1 MNVRS
6 ALANDTP
13 AGPPPPLAQIIALMR
28 EAHGRDLAL
37 FDETFLAKSLQRR
50 LDGAGLAGWPAY
62 LDRLAQDGAEAQA
75 LLASLNIGYSEFF
88 REPLAFAW
96 LEQVILPGLM
106 QQSGPAG
113 LRVWSAGCAAGQEAW
128 SIAILLDE
136 QNAERGQPVPLRIFA
151 TDRVDTLLAEARKG
165 VYDAASVQQ
174 LRLKHLRR
182 YFTVSGD
189 VYRISPALKAC
200 VDFSVFDLLA
210 EDTTSPGAA
219 IYGDFDLVFCCNL
232 LFYYRPEVR
241 QRILDKIVRALRPGG
256 YCVTGAAEREI
267 VARQTGLYAVAPPAA
282 VFQKRSRNRGE

>member
-1 MNVRS
+1 MNVRP
-6 ALANDTP
+6 AFANYLP

-28 EAHGRDLAL
+28 ESHARDLAL
-37 FDETFLAKSLQRR
+37 SDEFSLAKSLQRR
-50 LDGAGLAGWPAY
+50 LDGGGLAGWPAY
-62 LDRLAQDGAEAQA
+62 LDRLAQDSGEAKA

-106 QQSGPAG
+106 QQRGQAG

-136 QNAERGQPVPLRIFA
+136 QNAERGQPVPIRIFA
-151 TDRVDTLLAEARKG
+151 TDRVETLLTEAREG

-182 YFTVSGD
+182 YFTVTGD
-189 VYRISPALKAC
+189 VYRISPALKSC

-210 EDTTSPGAA
+210 EGTTSPVAA

-267 VARQTGLYAVAPPAA
+267 VARQTELYAVAPPAA
-282 VFQKRSRNRGE
+282 VFQKRR

>member
-1 MNVRS
+1 MNVRP
-6 ALANDTP
+6 AFTNGAP

-37 FDETFLAKSLQRR
+37 FDEAFLAKSLQRR
-50 LDGAGLAGWPAY
+50 LDGAGLAGWPTY
-62 LDRLAQDGAEAQA
+62 LDRLAQDGIEAQA
-75 LLASLNIGYSEFF
+75 LFASLNIGYSEFF

-106 QQSGPAG
+106 QQSGQTG

-128 SIAILLDE
+128 SVAILLDE
-136 QNAERGQPVPLRIFA
+136 QNVERGQPLPFRIFA
-151 TDRVDTLLAEARKG
+151 TDSIEAVLAEARAG
-165 VYDAASVQQ
+165 IYDGASVQQ
-174 LRLKHLRR
+174 LRLKHQHQ

-189 VYRISPALKAC
+189 AYSISPALKAH

-210 EDTTSPGAA
+210 EGTSSPVAA

-241 QRILDKIVRALRPGG
+241 QRILDRLVRALRPGG

-267 VARQTGLYAVAPPAA
+267 VARQTGLHAVAPPVAI
-282 VFQKRSRNRGE
+282 FQKRK

>member
-1 MNVRS
+1 MKIRPPF
-6 ALANDTP
+6 ANQAA
-13 AGPPPPLAQIIALMR
+13 AGQPPPLAQIIALMR
-28 EAHGRDLAL
+28 EAHGRDLAP
-37 FDETFLAKSLQRR
+37 FDEAFLAKSLQCR

-62 LDRLAQDGAEAQA
+62 LDRLAQDGAAAEA
-75 LLASLNIGYSEFF
+75 LFASLSIGYSEFF

-96 LEQVILPGLM
+96 LEQVILPALI
-106 QQSGPAG
+106 QQSGQAG

-136 QNAERGQPVPLRIFA
+136 QNAERGQPVPFRIFA
-151 TDRVDTLLAEARKG
+151 TDKIETVLAEAREG

-182 YFTVSGD
+182 YFTVTGEA
-189 VYRISPALKAC
+189 YRIVPALKAF

-210 EDTTSPGAA
+210 EGTTSPVAA

-267 VARQTGLYAVAPPAA
+267 VAQQTGLYAVAPPAA
-282 VFQKRSRNRGE
+282 VFQKRK

>member
-1 MNVRS
+1 MNGR
-6 ALANDTP
+6 P
-13 AGPPPPLAQIIALMR
+13 AFVNHAAAGQPPLAQTIALLR

-37 FDETFLAKSLQRR
+37 FDEAFLAKSLQRR
-50 LDGAGLAGWPAY
+50 LDGVGLADWPAY
-62 LDRLAQDGAEAQA
+62 LDLLAQDGAEAQA
-75 LLASLNIGYSEFF
+75 LFASLNIGYSEFF
-88 REPLAFAW
+88 RDPLAFAM
-96 LEQVILPGLM
+96 LEQVLLPGLLQQT
-106 QQSGPAG
+106 QQSGQAG

-136 QNAERGQPVPLRIFA
+136 QNAERGQPLPFRIFA
-151 TDRVDTLLAEARKG
+151 TDSAEAALAEAREG

-182 YFTVSGD
+182 YFTVTGD
-189 VYRISPALKAC
+189 AYRLSPALKAH

-210 EDTTSPGAA
+210 EGSNSPVAA

-241 QRILDKIVRALRPGG
+241 QRILDRLVRALRPGG

-267 VARQTGLYAVAPPAA
+267 VARQTGLHAVAPPAA
-282 VFQKRSRNRGE
+282 IFQKRT

>member
-1 MNVRS
+1 MNGRP
-6 ALANDTP
+6 AFAKHAP
-13 AGPPPPLAQIIALMR
+13 AGQPPLGDVIALLR

-37 FDETFLAKSLQRR
+37 FDEAFLAKSLQRR
-50 LDGAGLAGWPAY
+50 MDGAGLADWPAY

-75 LLASLNIGYSEFF
+75 LFASLNIGYSEFF
-88 REPLAFAW
+88 RDPLAFAM
-96 LEQVILPGLM
+96 LEQVLLPGLLQQK
-106 QQSGPAG
+106 QQSGQAG

-136 QNAERGQPVPLRIFA
+136 QNTEHGQPLPFRIFA
-151 TDRVDTLLAEARKG
+151 TDSAETALAEAREG

-182 YFTVSGD
+182 YFTVTGD
-189 VYRISPALKAC
+189 AYRLSPALKAH

-210 EDTTSPGAA
+210 EGSNSPVAA

-241 QRILDKIVRALRPGG
+241 QRILDRLVRALRPGG
-256 YCVTGAAEREI
+256 YCVTGEAEREI
-267 VARQTGLYAVAPPAA
+267 VARQTGLHAVAPPAA
-282 VFQKRSRNRGE
+282 VFQKRT

>member
-1 MNVRS
+1 MSVPP
-6 ALANDTP
+6 AFANP
-13 AGPPPPLAQIIALMR
+13 AAAGQPPPLAQIIALMR
-28 EAHGRDLAL
+28 EAHGCDLAL
-37 FDETFLAKSLQRR
+37 FDQAFLAKSLQRR

-62 LDRLAQDGAEAQA
+62 LDRLAQDAAQAQA

-88 REPLAFAW
+88 REPLAFAL

-106 QQSGPAG
+106 QQSGQAG

-136 QNAERGQPVPLRIFA
+136 QNAERGQPNLSRIFA
-151 TDRVDTLLAEARKG
+151 TDRDETVLAEAREG

-182 YFTVSGD
+182 YFTVTGD
-189 VYRISPALKAC
+189 AYRISPALKAC

-210 EDTTSPGAA
+210 EGTTSPVAA

-267 VARQTGLYAVAPPAA
+267 VARQTGLYAVALPAA
-282 VFQKRSRNRGE
+282 VFQKRR